1 MKHSIFFCFL
11 FLVFSSLKA
20 QTDPLTQSH
29 GARSQSLG
37 NLRVNLS
44 DSWAYFN
51 NIGSLDRIAESELAV
66 GYDHR
71 FGLNEL
77 STFDLVGAW
86 KNNFGTIGFGV
97 SRFGGSLF
105 NQQSLGIGFSNQLG
119 IVSIGMKAEWFQTQI
134 EGFGTGNALLISLGG
149 VAELSPQFFMGAN
162 ISNINR
168 GKISK
173 NSEDRLPTAIQMG
186 ITYRPVPQL
195 NIYLEA
201 EKDIEIDPTVK
212 AGLEYAIR
220 EWLWLRAGANTNP
233 GRVFFGLGL
242 KPGKFQIDYGFGQNS
257 ALGSTNHVS
266 IGMRWEKD

>member
-1 MKHSIFFCFL
+1 MKHSFFFCFL
-11 FLVFSSLKA
+11 FLVFTSVKA

-66 GYDHR
+66 GVDHR

-77 STFDLVGAW
+77 STFNLVGAW

-105 NQQSLGIGFSNQLG
+105 NQQTLGLGFSNQLG
-119 IVSIGMKAEWFQTQI
+119 IISMGMKAEWLQTQV
-134 EGFGTGNALLISLGG
+134 EGFGTGNALILSLGG
-149 VAELSPQFFMGAN
+149 VAELSPQFFLGAH

-168 GKISK
+168 GKISQ
-173 NSEDRLPTAIQMG
+173 NTDDRLPTSIQMG
-186 ITYRPVPQL
+186 ITYRPVSQV
-195 NIYLEA
+195 NIYVEA
-201 EKDIEIDPTVK
+201 EKDVEINPTVK
-212 AGLEYAIR
+212 VGLEYAIR

-233 GRVFFGLGL
+233 GRVFFGIGL
-242 KPGKFQIDYGFGQNS
+242 KPGRFQFDYGFSQNS

-266 IGMRWEKD
+266 LGIRWAKD

>member
-37 NLRVNLS
+37 NLRVNIS

-134 EGFGTGNALLISLGG
+134 EGFGTGNALLLSLGG

-173 NSEDRLPTAIQMG
+173 NSEDRLPTSIQMG

-212 AGLEYAIR
+212 AGLEYAFR

-233 GRVFFGLGL
+233 GRVFFGFGL
-242 KPGKFQIDYGFGQNS
+242 MPGRFQIDYGFGQNS

-266 IGMRWEKD
+266 LGMRWEKD

>member
-1 MKHSIFFCFL
+1 MKHSFFFCFL
-11 FLVFSSLKA
+11 FLVFTSVKA

-66 GYDHR
+66 GVDHR

-77 STFDLVGAW
+77 STFNLVGAW

-105 NQQSLGIGFSNQLG
+105 NQQTLGLGFSNQFG
-119 IVSIGMKAEWFQTQI
+119 IISMGMKAEWLQTQV
-134 EGFGTGNALLISLGG
+134 EGFGTGNALILSLGG
-149 VAELSPQFFMGAN
+149 VAELSPQFFLGAH

-168 GKISK
+168 GKISQ
-173 NSEDRLPTAIQMG
+173 NTDDRLPTSIQMG
-186 ITYRPVPQL
+186 ITYRPVSQV
-195 NIYLEA
+195 NFYVEA
-201 EKDIEIDPTVK
+201 EKDVEINPTVK
-212 AGLEYAIR
+212 VGLEYAIR

-233 GRVFFGLGL
+233 GRVFFGIGL
-242 KPGKFQIDYGFGQNS
+242 KPGRFQFDYGFSQNS

-266 IGMRWEKD
+266 LGIRWAKD

>member
-1 MKHSIFFCFL
+1 MKHPIFFCFL

-37 NLRVNLS
+37 NLRVNLT

-71 FGLNEL
+71 FGLKEL

-105 NQQSLGIGFSNQLG
+105 NQQSLGLGFSNQLG

-134 EGFGTGNALLISLGG
+134 EGFGTGNSLLLSLGG
-149 VAELSPQFFMGAN
+149 VAELSPQFFMGAH

-173 NSEDRLPTAIQMG
+173 NSEDRLPTSIQMG
-186 ITYRPVPQL
+186 ITYRPASQL
-195 NIYLEA
+195 NIFLEA
-201 EKDIEIDPTVK
+201 EKDIEIEPTVK
-212 AGLEYAIR
+212 AGLEYVIR
-220 EWLWLRAGANTNP
+220 ELLWLRAGANTNP
-233 GRVFFGLGL
+233 GRIFFGLGL
-242 KPGKFQIDYGFGQNS
+242 KPGRFQIDYGFGQNS

-266 IGMRWEKD
+266 LGMRWKKD

>member
-1 MKHSIFFCFL
+1 MWHFVFFCFL
-11 FLVFSSLKA
+11 FLVCSCLKA

-51 NIGSLDRIAESELAV
+51 NIGSLDRIAKSEIAL

-77 STFDLVGAW
+77 STFDLVAAW
-86 KNNFGTIGFGV
+86 KNKLGTIGFGV

-105 NQQSLGIGFSNQLG
+105 NQQTLGIGFSNQLG

-134 EGFGTGNALLISLGG
+134 EGFGSGNALLFSLGG
-149 VAELSPQFFMGAN
+149 VAELSPQFFLGAH

-173 NSEDRLPTAIQMG
+173 NSNDRLPTSIQMG
-186 ITYRPVPQL
+186 ITYRPVSQL

-212 AGLEYAIR
+212 TGLEYAIR
-220 EWLWLRAGANTNP
+220 DWLCLRAGANTNP
-233 GRVFFGLGL
+233 GRVFFGFGL
-242 KPGKFQIDYGFGQNS
+242 KLGQFQFDYGFGQNS

-266 IGMRWEKD
+266 LGMRWGKD

>member
-1 MKHSIFFCFL
+1 MKHSFFFCFL
-11 FLVFSSLKA
+11 LLVFSSIKA

-37 NLRVNLS
+37 NLRVNLA

-51 NIGSLDRIAESELAV
+51 NIGSLDRIEESELAV

-77 STFDLVGAW
+77 STFDLAGAW

-105 NQQSLGIGFSNQLG
+105 NQQTLGVGFSNQLG
-119 IVSIGMKAEWFQTQI
+119 IVSIGMKVEWFQTQI
-134 EGFGTGNALLISLGG
+134 EGFGSGNALLLSLGG
-149 VAELSPQFFMGAN
+149 VAELSPQFFLGAH

-168 GKISK
+168 GKISN
-173 NSEDRLPTAIQMG
+173 NSEDRLPTSIQMG
-186 ITYRPVPQL
+186 ITYLPVSQL
-195 NIYLEA
+195 NIFLEA
-201 EKDIEIDPTVK
+201 EKDIEVNPIVK
-212 AGLEYAIR
+212 VGLEYALR

-242 KPGKFQIDYGFGQNS
+242 KPGRFQIDYGFGQNS

-266 IGMRWEKD
+266 LGMRWEKD